1 MRFERS
7 FSIPRPPAA
16 VLADLTDVER
26 IASVLPG
33 GLVDG
38 RARGGRFGGQFA
50 LQLGSAAA
58 PYSAIIEVTDRDEAA
73 GRGVVGVRAN
83 DDEGDGTADVAAS
96 FTVGPG
102 DPGSDVVVVVEVT
115 LGGRL
120 ADVPDADDLAQTYAR
135 NAIAQLRAGVV
146 AGEGDGGAADEPAGG
161 AEHAAGPAAGA
172 AGAAAGAG
180 AGVEPARA
188 EPEPS
193 AAGERTAAE
202 PAASGAGAA
211 AEEPAAAAAPRGRAS
226 RPGRRARRRRAG
238 CDG

>member
-50 LQLGSAAA
+50 LQLGSATA
-58 PYSAIIEVTDRDEAA
+58 PYSAIVELTERDEAA
-73 GRGVVGVRAN
+73 GRGVVGIRAN
-83 DDEGDGTADVAAS
+83 DDGGDGTADVS
-96 FTVGPG
+96 VTFTVVQG
-102 DPGSDVVVVVEVT
+102 DPGSDVAVVVDVT

-146 AGEGDGGAADEPAGG
+146 AGEGDAPATGAAAGAAAVAEPEPAAERAAAADEPA
-161 AEHAAGPAAGA
+161 AGPA
-172 AGAAAGAG
+172 
-180 AGVEPARA
+180 
-188 EPEPS
+188 
-193 AAGERTAAE
+193 
-202 PAASGAGAA
+202 
-211 AEEPAAAAAPRGRAS
+211 
-226 RPGRRARRRRAG
+226 
-238 CDG
+238 

>member
-1 MRFERS
+1 M
-7 FSIPRPPAA
+7 
-16 VLADLTDVER
+16 
-26 IASVLPG
+26 LPG

-73 GRGVVGVRAN
+73 GRRVVGVRAN
-83 DDEGDGTADVAAS
+83 DDEGDGTADVAAT

-146 AGEGDGGAADEPAGG
+146 AGEGDGGAVHEPAGRG
-161 AEHAAGPAAGA
+161 ARRRAGRRSRRRGGRSRGRCRSRPAPSPSRPPPASAPPPGAGCVRGGRRGRGAGGGRGARGRGA
-172 AGAAAGAG
+172 A
-180 AGVEPARA
+180 R
-188 EPEPS
+188 S
-193 AAGERTAAE
+193 
-202 PAASGAGAA
+202 
-211 AEEPAAAAAPRGRAS
+211 
-226 RPGRRARRRRAG
+226 RRARRRRAG